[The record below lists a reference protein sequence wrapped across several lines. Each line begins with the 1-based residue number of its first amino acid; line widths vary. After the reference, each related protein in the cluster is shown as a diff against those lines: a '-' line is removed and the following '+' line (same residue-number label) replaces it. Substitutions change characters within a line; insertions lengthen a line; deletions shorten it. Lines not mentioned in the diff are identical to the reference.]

1 MRLGRGSLGR
11 QRESFGCFS
20 ASGHPSRELL
30 PCWPLCACP
39 SSVRP
44 LVAMGPVAILPWP
57 CGLRREAWAQTQ
69 LPLSSAAKVMWVVG
83 GLSLWATIP
92 SCPFKHRQQAPW
104 PALHNAVPPVYF
116 HLVHGH
122 AVDVGFLRW
131 TGFPGA
137 DRCHQRRQ
145 PSWIITTQTN

>member
-11 QRESFGCFS
+11 QRESLRLLLS
-20 ASGHPSRELL
+20 LRSSLQRAASLLAPLRMSLLSEASGRHGACGHPALAL
-30 PCWPLCACP
+30 
-39 SSVRP
+39 RP
-44 LVAMGPVAILPWP
+44 P
-57 CGLRREAWAQTQ
+57 EAWAQTQ
-69 LPLSSAAKVMWVVG
+69 LPLSSAAEVMWVVG